1 MESNLSPDIINII
14 NETANR
20 TAKMVY
26 AKLTQAKQEREES
39 MFELRLY
46 NTKLLLEHYR
56 LFKEHA
62 DNAISELDD
71 IDAEQI
77 TAIEIMDSML
87 QSPVDKGEIA
97 LESIRNS
104 ALRTKI
110 VMEHIDA
117 MLGIYEAY
125 CEKSMKPEDYRR
137 WDVINTLYVKD
148 MPSSMTKMEIYEE
161 LSKKHFVSVRQIQSD
176 AENGAIKLTALLF
189 GIDGV
194 RKFTQR
200 NIKRARKETE
210 EAEKLGKKCDL
221 EKQVDAYLM
230 GEISEETVEN
240 SKEKVE
246 ILQ

>member
-1 MESNLSPDIINII
+1 MSLTTAEVENLINTVA
-14 NETANR
+14 EK
-20 TAKMVY
+20 TAKMIY
-26 AKLTQAKQEREES
+26 AKLTQEKQQKEES
-39 MFELRLY
+39 LFELRLY

-62 DNAISELDD
+62 ENAISDLDD

-104 ALRTKI
+104 ALRTRI
-110 VMEHIDA
+110 VIEHIDS

-137 WDVINTLYVKD
+137 WDVINTVYIKD

-161 LSKKHFVSVRQIQSD
+161 LAQKHIVSVRQIQND
-176 AENGAIKLTALLF
+176 IENGVIKLTALLF

-194 RKFTQR
+194 RKLTQR
-200 NIKRARKETE
+200 SVRRSKNSEQADEKKPDSLLLGENDIKS
-210 EAEKLGKKCDL
+210 
-221 EKQVDAYLM
+221 
-230 GEISEETVEN
+230 GEFRQEST
-240 SKEKVE
+240 E

>member
-62 DNAISELDD
+62 DNAISDLDD

-137 WDVINTLYVKD
+137 WDVINTVYVKD

-161 LSKKHFVSVRQIQSD
+161 LAKKHFVTVRQIQSD

-194 RKFTQR
+194 KKFTQR
-200 NIKRARKETE
+200 NIKRARKETA
-210 EAEKLGKKCDL
+210 EAAELGKKCNL

-230 GEISEETVEN
+230 GEISEKTVEN
-240 SKEKVE
+240 TKEQVE